1 MKGVSTT
8 LAKLC
13 AVAALASLLAA
24 QPLFAAPK
32 LPSQGQSVGS
42 VIRSI
47 IRHVLDLTDIRFP
60 PG

>member
-1 MKGVSTT
+1 MKGLPTT

-13 AVAALASLLAA
+13 AAAALAWMLAA
-24 QPLFAAPK
+24 QPVFAMPK
-32 LPSQGQSVGS
+32 LPSQGQSVGT

-47 IRHVLDLTDIRFP
+47 IRHILDLTDIRFP

>member
-1 MKGVSTT
+1 MKVVSTS

-13 AVAALASLLAA
+13 AVAALASMLAA
-24 QPLFAAPK
+24 PPVFATPK
-32 LPSQGQSVGS
+32 LPSQGQSVGT

-47 IRHVLDLTDIRFP
+47 IRHILDLTDIRFP